1 MPYLRHSPMPPV
13 QRRGGP
19 RVQFPEI
26 TPAVLRL
33 SDGARVP
40 GKLQVVSITGGLLD
54 LARPVTPDSLVK
66 LMFVGPTGSVLGTA
80 KMLTPIAWRVQ
91 PFRFV
96 RLQDQDQIRLRAA
109 IESSLETTARK
120 DEQTRR
126 DHRQIEKSR
135 PW

>member
-1 MPYLRHSPMPPV
+1 MPPV

-40 GKLQVVSITGGLLD
+40 GKLQLVSVTGGLLD

-80 KMLTPIAWRVQ
+80 KMLTPVAWRVQ
-91 PFRFV
+91 PFRFIK
-96 RLQDQDQIRLRAA
+96 LQTQDQTRLRAA
-109 IESSLETTARK
+109 IETALETTVRK
-120 DEQTRR
+120 DQQTRR
-126 DHRQIEKSR
+126 DHQQIEKSR